1 MIKLILKLH
10 NYTAYNKLNAYF
22 YLRIT
27 LLDEILQEILISN
40 SLLETIIASK
50 LCEMVQSYTTRNYNT
65 IHIS

>member
-22 YLRIT
+22 YLKIT

-50 LCEMVQSYTTRNYNT
+50 LCEIVQSYTKSN
-65 IHIS
+65 